1 MEKKAVA
8 LKYDHGKD
16 SAPKVV
22 ASGKGFIAQSI
33 IEKAVQFDVPLF
45 QNRELVDSLI
55 NLEVEAQIPPI
66 LYEAVVEVF
75 AWLMKSEKNLSK

>member
-8 LKYDHGKD
+8 LKYDHGAD

-22 ASGKGFIAQSI
+22 ASGKGFIAQNI
-33 IEKAVQFDVPLF
+33 IEKAEQFDVPLF